1 MDSVKTATNTSSA
14 APQNAE
20 RTEHQHPDDYALL
33 RLILID
39 SLSPGRIVEL
49 PVDGGAVLTGRNGR
63 GKTSVLQLLLLFYGE
78 SPNRI
83 VTAEAGRDTFVGYY
97 LPRTTSYIAFEYQR
111 PGGYK
116 RMVIAHADRAGER
129 VLYRFVRHGFELTQF
144 IQADGEFVPT
154 INLAKHL
161 RLKEYAF
168 SERQIESQTEYRHII
183 QGIPSNTTDK
193 QHLRYLRELTQ
204 EYAFTSAK
212 QPLRQIEKIVS
223 GMFRRKTNFDDLQS
237 MVIDCVADEVA
248 SHSISGDRRKI
259 EDWPKGYK
267 AYTAVMALAPGMAA
281 IEDADIKLQAIELA
295 LGEIRAKYCSLAA
308 HLDHADHQQEN
319 ERQRLGALLEEEKN
333 QFQQQRNAIT
343 DQQIAARINAEF
355 AEGKANELKD
365 QCDAYEKDGIKELDA
380 RAQNAQQLR
389 SESKSLEER
398 RKALLGE
405 QSEISTIY
413 DRLKQTEQDGFN
425 TFRDIAQQNLRLVAD
440 ACELD
445 QRQMESVFEE
455 GEQHTKQAALTQRH
469 QLEQA
474 AQLAY
479 GEHVRCTVAAEH
491 PVADP
496 QALALHERK
505 QQALEA
511 ARQARE
517 TVETQRRALDASYR
531 KTLQDFQ
538 DQERQVCAAVRLT
551 DAAEQELA
559 DKQRQFAPQEGSL
572 LHFLRNELP
581 HWSSDIAKVI
591 RGDML
596 ERTDLAPALVEP
608 GDGLHGLYGLYGL
621 TLNLERLDAHPAAD
635 MRVAQQEVELA
646 ETRLKEARSA
656 LDKARAILTQ
666 SGAARESA
674 EQAGLLHEQQIH
686 KAKVQVQ
693 SAQAEVE
700 EAKKQVEVSKRE
712 AANVAQQRL
721 ASAQEILK
729 EAKEQLTRFDEM
741 SQAEAASRRA
751 TYAQKRRERQ
761 QKRDTETK
769 LIDAVKAGREAALG
783 MKLVQYD
790 AERDAVLHKKGVDT
804 AKLKEIDDT
813 ISRITTELACI
824 DSFIQRV
831 QEWHYWKDKQW
842 PACEGFL
849 ADGIKARE
857 TEQLHVKT
865 IAGLDAKWEQHQQ
878 LLQGQIKKIGVQL
891 AQLSEQRKLARQH
904 IDNMPGYPDVSVP
917 EYDPSWTL
925 DALSGL
931 ANQHAQQVIGLNGTI
946 RHGIS
951 AVASGFR
958 IHQGTPPEQ
967 YLQSALGSLSP
978 APSREWIAPFK
989 AWFAKEH
996 QETQRIL
1003 LMEAANIAGE
1013 VKAFHHT
1020 MQEFHRRV
1028 HQFNR
1033 ELQEHLDTSL
1043 AFESIS
1049 KVGVEIVS
1057 TITELQYWPAICEM
1071 AEAHRAWQG
1080 AASNELPPPE
1090 FAQNIEKL
1098 LEHWEVKAGIR
1109 ADLKGLIRIQ
1119 GEVTE
1124 NGNRR
1129 VFKRA
1134 SDLEAVSSNGLSY
1147 LVLATIFVAFINRIR
1162 RDAKVNIVWALD
1174 ELKDLDAGNVV
1185 GLVDLLE
1192 RNNITLVS
1200 AFPDPDPDTL
1210 ALFKHRFTVEP
1221 DRRLAEVRVALDD
1234 TDDEIVDAELEVS
1247 HV

>member
-1 MDSVKTATNTSSA
+1 MGSTMTASNESPAS
-14 APQNAE
+14 PQDTG
-20 RTEHQHPDDYALL
+20 RTESQPQDDYALL
-33 RLILID
+33 RLILVD

-49 PVDGGAVLTGRNGR
+49 PVHGGAVLTGRNGR

-111 PGGYK
+111 PGGYQ
-116 RMVIAHADRAGER
+116 RMVIAYADRAGER
-129 VLYRFVRHGFELTQF
+129 VLYRFVRHGFEVDQF
-144 IQADGEFVPT
+144 IQADGEFVPA
-154 INLAKHL
+154 INLARHL
-161 RLKEYAF
+161 RLNEYAF
-168 SERQIESQTEYRHII
+168 AERQIESQTDYRHII
-183 QGIPSNTTDK
+183 QGIPGNSTDK

-204 EYAFTSAK
+204 EYSFTTAK

-281 IEDADIKLQAIELA
+281 IEDADLKLQAIELA
-295 LGEIRAKYCSLAA
+295 LGEIRAKYCSLVA
-308 HLDHADHQQEN
+308 HLDQADRQQTSE
-319 ERQRLGALLEEEKN
+319 QQALGDLLEQEKN

-343 DQQIAARINAEF
+343 EQQIAARNNAVF
-355 AEGKANELKD
+355 AEGKAQQLQE
-365 QCDAYEKDGIKELDA
+365 QYDAYEKEGIRQLDA

-389 SESKSLEER
+389 GEALSLEER
-398 RKALLGE
+398 RKALLGA
-405 QSEISTIY
+405 QSEISTSY

-425 TFRDIAQQNLRLVAD
+425 AFVDAAQHKLRQLAD
-440 ACELD
+440 ACD
-445 QRQMESVFEE
+445 QDLRQIEAVFEE
-455 GEQHTKQAALTQRH
+455 SEQAARQALLTQRD

-474 AQLAY
+474 AQAAST
-479 GEHVRCTVAAEH
+479 EHGRCIGAVEHPAAE
-491 PVADP
+491 P
-496 QALALHERK
+496 QALELLERK
-505 QQALEA
+505 QQALETL
-511 ARQARE
+511 RLARE
-517 TVETQRRALDASYR
+517 TVEAQRRTLEASYR
-531 KTLQDFQ
+531 KALQEFQ
-538 DQERQVCAAVRLT
+538 DQERQVSAALRLA
-551 DAAEQELA
+551 DAADKELA
-559 DKQRQFAPQEGSL
+559 DRQRQFAPQEGSL

-591 RGDML
+591 RGDVL
-596 ERTDLAPALVEP
+596 ERTDLAPALSAP
-608 GDGLHGLYGLYGL
+608 GGDLYGLS
-621 TLNLERLDAHPAAD
+621 LNLERLDAHPAAD
-635 MRVAQQEVELA
+635 MRVAQHEVELA

-656 LDKARAILTQ
+656 LDQTRAMLAQ
-666 SGAARESA
+666 CGAARELA
-674 EQAGLLHEQQIH
+674 EQACLLHEQQIQ
-686 KAKVQVQ
+686 KAVAQVQ

-700 EAKKQVEVSKRE
+700 EARKQVEASKR
-712 AANVAQQRL
+712 AAAAVAQQRL
-721 ASAQEILK
+721 AGAQQVLSA
-729 EAKEQLTRFDEM
+729 AREQLKRFDEA
-741 SQAEAASRRA
+741 SQAEAGSRRA
-751 TYAQKRRERQ
+751 MYTQRRRERQ
-761 QKRDTETK
+761 QKRDTETR
-769 LIDAVKAGREAALG
+769 LIDAGKAERDAALRV
-783 MKLVQYD
+783 KLAAHD
-790 AERDAVLHKKGVDT
+790 AERDEVLRQKGVDPT
-804 AKLKEIDDT
+804 KLKEIDAALA
-813 ISRITTELACI
+813 RIVSELTSI
-824 DSFIQRV
+824 DGFIRRV
-831 QEWHYWKDKQW
+831 QQWHYWKDNQW
-842 PACEGFL
+842 PACTGLL
-849 ADGIKARE
+849 ADGVNARE
-857 TEQLHVKT
+857 TEQLHAKA
-865 IAGLDAKWEQHQQ
+865 IAGLDAKSEQQQQ
-878 LLQGQIKKIGVQL
+878 LLQGKIRQLAASL
-891 AQLSEQRKLARQH
+891 AQLAEQRKLAQQR
-904 IDNMPGYPDVSVP
+904 IDHMHGYPDLPLP
-917 EYDPSWTL
+917 EHDPSWTL

-931 ANQHAQQVIGLNGTI
+931 ANHHAQDVIRLNNTI
-946 RHGIS
+946 RRGIGE
-951 AVASGFR
+951 VAAGFR

-967 YLQSALGSLSP
+967 YLQSTLGALSP

-1003 LMEAANIAGE
+1003 LMEAVNIAGE
-1013 VKAFHHT
+1013 VKAFHRT
-1020 MQEFHRRV
+1020 MDEFHRRV

-1057 TITELQYWPAICEM
+1057 TITELKYWPAICEM
-1071 AEAHRAWQG
+1071 AEAHRAWHG
-1080 AASNELPPPE
+1080 GASNDLPPPE

-1124 NGNRR
+1124 NGHRR

-1174 ELKDLDAGNVV
+1174 ELKDLDGGNVV
-1185 GLVDLLE
+1185 GLVDLLA

-1210 ALFKHRFTVEP
+1210 ALFRHRFTVEP

-1234 TDDEIVDAELEVS
+1234 AGAETADQELEASYV
-1247 HV
+1247 

>member
-1 MDSVKTATNTSSA
+1 MDSIKSATNTSST
-14 APQNAE
+14 APENIA
-20 RTEHQHPDDYALL
+20 RTEYHHPDEYALL
-33 RLILID
+33 RLILVD

-78 SPNRI
+78 SPSRI

-116 RMVIAHADRAGER
+116 RMVIAYADKAGER
-129 VLYRFVRHGFELTQF
+129 VLYRFVRHGFAVDQF
-144 IQADGEFVPT
+144 IQADGEFVPA

-161 RLKEYAF
+161 RLKEFAF

-183 QGIPSNTTDK
+183 QGVPSNTTDK

-267 AYTAVMALAPGMAA
+267 AYTAVMALAPDMAA

-295 LGEIRAKYCSLAA
+295 LGEIRAKYCSLAD
-308 HLDHADHQQEN
+308 HLDHQD
-319 ERQRLGALLEEEKN
+319 RQLTTEQHRLGALLEEEKN
-333 QFQQQRNAIT
+333 QFQQQRNTIT

-355 AEGKANELKD
+355 AEGKAKELKD
-365 QCDAYEKDGIKELDA
+365 QYDAYEKDGIKELDA
-380 RAQNAQQLR
+380 RAGNAQQLR
-389 SESKSLEER
+389 GESLSLEER
-398 RKALLGE
+398 RKALLGA

-425 TFRDIAQQNLRLVAD
+425 TFRDVAQQNLRQVAD
-440 ACELD
+440 VCELD
-445 QRQMESVFEE
+445 LRQMESIFEQS
-455 GEQHTKQAALTQRH
+455 EQHTKQAALAQRH

-474 AQLAY
+474 AQLAS
-479 GEHVRCTVAAEH
+479 GEHGRCTVAMEH
-491 PVADP
+491 PAADP
-496 QALALHERK
+496 KLLALHESK

-517 TVETQRRALDASYR
+517 AIEAQRRTLEASYR
-531 KTLQDFQ
+531 KALQDFQ
-538 DQERQVCAAVRLT
+538 DQERQVSAAVRLT
-551 DAAEQELA
+551 DAAEKELA

-591 RGDML
+591 RGDVL
-596 ERTDLAPALVEP
+596 ERTDLAPALIEP
-608 GDGLHGLYGLYGL
+608 DNGLHGLYGL

-635 MRVAQQEVELA
+635 MHVAEQEVELA

-666 SGAARESA
+666 SGAARELA
-674 EQAGLLHEQQIH
+674 EQAGLLHEQQIQ
-686 KAKVQVQ
+686 KAKAQSQ
-693 SAQAEVE
+693 SALAEVE
-700 EAKKQVEVSKRE
+700 EARKQVEASKRE

-729 EAKEQLTRFDEM
+729 EANEQLQRFDEL
-741 SQAEAASRRA
+741 SQAEAASHRA
-751 TYAQKRRERQ
+751 THTQKRRERQ

-769 LIDAVKAGREAALG
+769 LIDAGKAEREAAFR
-783 MKLVQYD
+783 MKLEQYD
-790 AERDAVLHKKGVDT
+790 AERDAVLRQKGVDT
-804 AKLKEIDDT
+804 AKLKEIDDV

-831 QEWHYWKDKQW
+831 QEWHYWTDKQW
-842 PACEGFL
+842 PACESFL

-878 LLQGQIKKIGVQL
+878 LLQKQIKQLGIRL

-931 ANQHAQQVIGLNGTI
+931 ANQHTQDVIRLNGTI
-946 RHGIS
+946 RHGIG

-958 IHQGTPPEQ
+958 IHQGTPSEQ
-967 YLQSALGSLSP
+967 YLQTALGSLSP

-989 AWFAKEH
+989 AWFAKDH

-1013 VKAFHHT
+1013 VQAFHHT

-1080 AASNELPPPE
+1080 GASNDLPPPE

-1210 ALFKHRFTVEP
+1210 ALFRHRFTVEP

-1234 TDDEIVDAELEVS
+1234 TGDETADTELEAS

>member
-1 MDSVKTATNTSSA
+1 MGSTMTATNEASA
-14 APQNAE
+14 SPQNTE
-20 RTEHQHPDDYALL
+20 RTGRTEPQAPDDYALL
-33 RLILID
+33 RLILVD

-49 PVDGGAVLTGRNGR
+49 PVHGGAVLTGRNGR

-97 LPRTTSYIAFEYQR
+97 LPRTTSYIAFEYRR

-116 RMVIAHADRAGER
+116 RMVVAYADRAGER
-129 VLYRFVRHGFELTQF
+129 VLYRFVRHGFDIEQF
-144 IQADGEFVPT
+144 IQADGEFVPA
-154 INLAKHL
+154 INLARHL
-161 RLKEYAF
+161 KLNEFAF
-168 SERQIESQTEYRHII
+168 AERQIESQTDYRHII
-183 QGIPSNTTDK
+183 QGIPGNSTDK
-193 QHLRYLRELTQ
+193 QHLRYLRELTH
-204 EYAFTSAK
+204 EYSFTSAK

-237 MVIDCVADEVA
+237 MVIDCVADEAA

-281 IEDADIKLQAIELA
+281 IEDADLKLQAIELA
-295 LGEIRAKYCSLAA
+295 LGEIRAKYCSLVA
-308 HLDHADHQQEN
+308 HLDRADRQQTSE
-319 ERQRLGALLEEEKN
+319 QQALGALLEQEKN

-343 DQQIAARINAEF
+343 EQQLAARNNAVF
-355 AEGKANELKD
+355 AEGKAKEL
-365 QCDAYEKDGIKELDA
+365 QEQYDAYEKDGIRQLDA

-389 SESKSLEER
+389 SEALSLEER
-398 RKALLGE
+398 RKALLGA
-405 QSEISTIY
+405 QSEISTSY

-425 TFRDIAQQNLRLVAD
+425 AFLEAAQLKLRQLAD
-440 ACELD
+440 ACD
-445 QRQMESVFEE
+445 QDLRQLEAAFEE
-455 GEQHTKQAALTQRH
+455 SEQYARQAALTQRE

-474 AQLAY
+474 LQVAST
-479 GEHVRCTVAAEH
+479 EHGRCMGAAEH
-491 PVADP
+491 PAAEP
-496 QALALHERK
+496 KALELLERK

-511 ARQARE
+511 LRQARDA
-517 TVETQRRALDASYR
+517 VEVQRRTLETSYR
-531 KTLQDFQ
+531 KALQEFQ
-538 DQERQVCAAVRLT
+538 DQERQVSAAVRLA
-551 DAAEQELA
+551 DAADQELA

-591 RGDML
+591 RGDVL
-596 ERTDLAPALVEP
+596 ERTDLAPALTGP
-608 GDGLHGLYGLYGL
+608 GDGLYGLSV
-621 TLNLERLDAHPAAD
+621 NLERLDAHPAAD
-635 MRVAQQEVELA
+635 MRVAQHEVELA

-656 LDKARAILTQ
+656 LDQARALLAQ
-666 SGAARESA
+666 CGAARESA
-674 EQAGLLHEQQIH
+674 EQACLLHEQQIQ
-686 KAKVQVQ
+686 KAVAQLQ

-700 EAKKQVEVSKRE
+700 EARKQVEASKR
-712 AANVAQQRL
+712 AAAAVAQQRL
-721 ASAQEILK
+721 ADAQDVLSA
-729 EAKEQLTRFDEM
+729 AREQLKRFDEA
-741 SQAEAASRRA
+741 SQAEAGSRRA
-751 TYAQKRRERQ
+751 SYAQRRRERQ
-761 QKRDTETK
+761 QKRDTETR
-769 LIDAVKAGREAALG
+769 LIDAGKAERDAALRI
-783 MKLVQYD
+783 KLAAHD
-790 AERDAVLHKKGVDT
+790 AERDEVLRQKGVDPT
-804 AKLKEIDDT
+804 KLKEIDAALT
-813 ISRITTELACI
+813 RIVSELTSI
-824 DSFIQRV
+824 DGFIQRV
-831 QEWHYWKDKQW
+831 QQWHYWKDNQW
-842 PACEGFL
+842 PACAGLL
-849 ADGIKARE
+849 ADGVNARE
-857 TEQLHVKT
+857 TEQLHAKT
-865 IAGLDAKWEQHQQ
+865 IAALDAKSEQHQQ
-878 LLQGQIKKIGVQL
+878 LLQGQIRQLAASL
-891 AQLSEQRKLARQH
+891 AQLAEQRKLAQQR
-904 IDNMPGYPDVSVP
+904 IDHMHGYPELPLP
-917 EYDPSWTL
+917 EHDPSWTL

-931 ANQHAQQVIGLNGTI
+931 ANHYTQDVIRLNNII
-946 RHGIS
+946 RRGIGE
-951 AVASGFR
+951 VAAGFR

-967 YLQSALGSLSP
+967 YLQSTLGALSP
-978 APSREWIAPFK
+978 TPSREWIAPFK
-989 AWFAKEH
+989 AWFSKEH
-996 QETQRIL
+996 QEYQRIL
-1003 LMEAANIAGE
+1003 LMEAVNIAGE
-1013 VKAFHHT
+1013 VKAFHRT
-1020 MQEFHRRV
+1020 MDEFHRRV

-1057 TITELQYWPAICEM
+1057 TITELKYWPAICEM

-1080 AASNELPPPE
+1080 GASNDLPPPE

-1124 NGNRR
+1124 NGHRR

-1174 ELKDLDAGNVV
+1174 ELKDLDGGNVV
-1185 GLVDLLE
+1185 GLVDLLA

-1210 ALFKHRFTVEP
+1210 ALFRHRFTVEP

-1234 TDDEIVDAELEVS
+1234 AGAESADQELEASYV
-1247 HV
+1247 